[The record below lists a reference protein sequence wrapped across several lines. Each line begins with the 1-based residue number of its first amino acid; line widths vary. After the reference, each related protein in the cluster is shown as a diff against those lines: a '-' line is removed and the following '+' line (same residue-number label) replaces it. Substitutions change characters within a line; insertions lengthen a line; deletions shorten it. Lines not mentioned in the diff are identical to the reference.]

1 VQSKTSKLSTGLTAQ
16 SAKTGT
22 LRPDFLNP
30 NGFQGGTKVGDDRM
44 SSDLDPAQLF
54 AEISK
59 AYIEI
64 LAGVRRPE
72 QLARWLS
79 DKAYYDISQR
89 AKREAMQRQITGAKA
104 RPDISLRKSKTF
116 LTDDAGI
123 HGVVILR
130 VSGATKAVA
139 LRAERIHDRFRV
151 TEVLII

>member
-1 VQSKTSKLSTGLTAQ
+1 LQAL
-16 SAKTGT
+16 
-22 LRPDFLNP
+22 D
-30 NGFQGGTKVGDDRM
+30 GFQGGFKMGDDTM
-44 SSDLDPAQLF
+44 SNDFDPAQLF

-89 AKREAMQRQITGAKA
+89 AKRESMQRQITGAKS

-116 LTDDAGI
+116 LTDEAGI

-139 LRAERIHDRFRV
+139 IRAERIHDRFRI

>member
-1 VQSKTSKLSTGLTAQ
+1 
-16 SAKTGT
+16 
-22 LRPDFLNP
+22 LNL
-30 NGFQGGTKVGDDRM
+30 NGFQGGNQMPDDKVP
-44 SSDLDPAQLF
+44 SDFDPAQLF

-139 LRAERIHDRFRV
+139 LRAERIHDRLRV

>member
-1 VQSKTSKLSTGLTAQ
+1 MEVISRT
-16 SAKTGT
+16 
-22 LRPDFLNP
+22 PDLLETD
-30 NGFQGGTKVGDDRM
+30 GFQGGLKMDDDTM
-44 SSDLDPAQLF
+44 SSDFDPARLF

-104 RPDISLRKSKTF
+104 RPDISLRKSRTF
-116 LTDDAGI
+116 LTDADGI

-139 LRAERIHDRFRV
+139 IRAERIHERFRI

>member
-1 VQSKTSKLSTGLTAQ
+1 
-16 SAKTGT
+16 
-22 LRPDFLNP
+22 LNP

-89 AKREAMQRQITGAKA
+89 AKRESMQRQITGAKA

>member
-1 VQSKTSKLSTGLTAQ
+1 MSDDKVPS
-16 SAKTGT
+16 
-22 LRPDFLNP
+22 DF
-30 NGFQGGTKVGDDRM
+30 
-44 SSDLDPAQLF
+44 DPAQLF

-130 VSGATKAVA
+130 VSGTTKAVA

-151 TEVLII
+151 TEVVII

>member
-1 VQSKTSKLSTGLTAQ
+1 VLSSKKIQ
-16 SAKTGT
+16 Y
-22 LRPDFLNP
+22 RPNFLNL
-30 NGFQGGTKVGDDRM
+30 GEIQGGIKLADDRM
-44 SSDLDPAQLF
+44 SNELDPAQLF

-79 DKAYYDISQR
+79 DKAYYDISHR
-89 AKREAMQRQITGAKA
+89 AKREALQRQITGAKA

-130 VSGATKAVA
+130 VSGTTKAVA
-139 LRAERIHDRFRV
+139 LRAEKIHERFRV

>member
-1 VQSKTSKLSTGLTAQ
+1 MSDDKNSN
-16 SAKTGT
+16 
-22 LRPDFLNP
+22 DF
-30 NGFQGGTKVGDDRM
+30 
-44 SSDLDPAQLF
+44 DPAQLF
-54 AEISK
+54 AEVSK

-89 AKREAMQRQITGAKA
+89 AKREAMQRQITGVKT
-104 RPDISLRKSKTF
+104 RPDISLRKSRIF
-116 LTDDAGI
+116 LTDAQGI

-139 LRAERIHDRFRV
+139 LRAELIHERFRI

>member
-1 VQSKTSKLSTGLTAQ
+1 
-16 SAKTGT
+16 
-22 LRPDFLNP
+22 LRTNFLNLD
-30 NGFQGGTKVGDDRM
+30 GFQGGNKVEDDTKSGDFE
-44 SSDLDPAQLF
+44 PAQLF

>member
-1 VQSKTSKLSTGLTAQ
+1 MNLKGV
-16 SAKTGT
+16 
-22 LRPDFLNP
+22 
-30 NGFQGGTKVGDDRM
+30 QGGAKMSDDKVP
-44 SSDLDPAQLF
+44 SDFDPAQLF

-89 AKREAMQRQITGAKA
+89 AKREAIQRQITGAKA

>member
-1 VQSKTSKLSTGLTAQ
+1 LKASGI
-16 SAKTGT
+16 
-22 LRPDFLNP
+22 
-30 NGFQGGTKVGDDRM
+30 QGELKMVDDTM
-44 SSDLDPAQLF
+44 SSDFDPAKLF

-116 LTDDAGI
+116 LTDEAGI

-130 VSGATKAVA
+130 VSGHTKAVA
-139 LRAERIHDRFRV
+139 IRAERIHERFRI